1 MNLERMQ
8 SIISGK
14 KNKPKLS
21 PEARTEM
28 ESKLINMKTRAENRK
43 KAAEKANEPKKIK
56 STSYIPEQM
65 SEDEKRRAIRNNMAA
80 TKDEL
85 KNIKEREDN
94 KYGSRYDSARKDNVY
109 TGAQIMEESV
119 DRINKP
125 SLKSSLE
132 MYRND
137 SKGLQRPK
145 SKK

>member
-28 ESKLINMKTRAENRK
+28 ESKLINMKTRAEDRK
-43 KAAEKANEPKKIK
+43 KAAEKANEPKIK
-56 STSYIPEQM
+56 STSYMPDQM
-65 SEDEKRRAIRNNMAA
+65 SEDEKRSAIRKNMLA
-80 TKDEL
+80 TKTEL
-85 KNIKEREDN
+85 RNIKEREDN

-109 TGAQIMEESV
+109 TGAQIMEEST
-119 DRINKP
+119 DRMNKP

-132 MYRND
+132 MYRKD
-137 SKGLQRPK
+137 SKELPRPK